1 MYKQATYYETLI
13 TSYLSGEAGMAEVSE
28 LNTWLAE
35 DDANLQLFRD
45 YRKSWALQEAQRIE
59 NSTDLDSEWAA
70 FAERTGIAKDPVS
83 RELMP
88 QSRRRFIRVAAVLL
102 LLIASSLIYFWFFM
116 PPGEDMLFADK
127 QVVESTLPDGTQVA
141 LNAGSSLHYPSR
153 FKGNERKV
161 SLEGE
166 AFFDVTH
173 DEEKAFVIN
182 AEEMQIRVL
191 GTSFY
196 VNTHS
201 DDNTMEVVLIS
212 GSVQLSYNDKQMLL
226 EPGDKA
232 LVLKQHGEIVKQQ
245 NKDPNLLAWKT
256 KKLRF
261 DNTPLSEIIDVL
273 KKVYHK
279 DITVLNPEILNCRIT
294 ATFEGQSLE
303 TVLLV
308 LQSTIDITARPNGDK
323 IELSGKGCQ

>member
-1 MYKQATYYETLI
+1 MDKPATYYETLI
-13 TSYLSGEAGMAEVSE
+13 TSYLLGEAGAEDVSE
-28 LNTWLAE
+28 LNKWLAE
-35 DDANLQLFRD
+35 DTANLQLFTEYRD
-45 YRKSWALQEAQRIE
+45 SWALQEANRIE
-59 NSTDLDSEWAA
+59 SSTDLDSEWAA
-70 FAERTGIAKDPVS
+70 FAERTGMVKETVS
-83 RELMP
+83 RKLMP

-102 LLIASSLIYFWFFM
+102 LFIVPSLIYFWFFM
-116 PPGEDMLFADK
+116 NPGEDMLYADK
-127 QVVESTLPDGTQVA
+127 QVVESTLPDGTQVS

-153 FKGNERKV
+153 FKGDERKV

-166 AFFDVTH
+166 AFFDVTY
-173 DEEKAFVIN
+173 DKEKAFVIDAN
-182 AEEMQIRVL
+182 EMQIRVL

-212 GSVQLSYNDKQMLL
+212 GSVQLDYNNKQMLL
-226 EPGDKA
+226 EPGNKA
-232 LVLKQHGEIVKQQ
+232 IVLKQHGEIVKQQ

-256 KKLRF
+256 KKLCF
-261 DNTPLSEIIDVL
+261 DDTSLSEIIDVL